1 MSNDAVTARS
11 GEDAAQEIVVIDTQ
25 DREYFEQIAAEN
37 GVSLEEIDESG
48 FIDPITV
55 SFIIIGAAAAIS
67 LVQFL
72 IDKHKGGMVLDSR
85 PGAPRPMYRSKDV
98 DYGLVV
104 IYAVD
109 GKVEVQVKEPRGLFG
124 QVIDALT
131 SIIGKQMGSSAGDLA
146 KAAGKAVG
154 TDADVTVKTAPAA

>member
-1 MSNDAVTARS
+1 MSNAAAA
-11 GEDAAQEIVVIDTQ
+11 GPAEDAAQEIVVIDSE

-37 GVSLEEIDESG
+37 GVSLEEIDQSG

-67 LVQFL
+67 LVQYL
-72 IDKHKGGMVLDSR
+72 IDKRKGGMVLDSR

-109 GKVEVQVKEPRGLFG
+109 GKVDVQVKEPRGLFG

-131 SIIGKQMGSSAGDLA
+131 SIISKKIGASAGDLA
-146 KAAGKAVG
+146 KAADKAVG
-154 TDADVTVKTAPAA
+154 SNADVTVKTPPAA

>member
-1 MSNDAVTARS
+1 MSSDAV
-11 GEDAAQEIVVIDTQ
+11 DASNPDNAAHEIVVIDRQ
-25 DREYFEQIAAEN
+25 DKEYVEQIAAEN

-55 SFIIIGAAAAIS
+55 SFIIIGAAAAIGM
-67 LVQFL
+67 VQFL
-72 IDKHKGGMVLDSR
+72 IDKHKGGMVIDSR
-85 PGAPRPMYRSKDV
+85 PGAPQRMYRSKDV

-109 GKVEVQVKEPRGLFG
+109 GKVDIQVKEPRGLFG

-131 SIIGKQMGSSAGDLA
+131 TIIGKQIGAKASDVA
-146 KAAGKAVG
+146 KAATGAVG
-154 TDADVTVKTAPAA
+154 KDADVTVQPAPAT